1 MLVKKTSEE
10 RHDPGKYDATAET
23 QQRTRNDRESCLN
36 SDRAKTS
43 ERSDEDADNTA
54 VEKAMAIGDAVE
66 TRVESETIE
75 DVSHHEGDKQEGKT
89 KRGNAEK
96 YD

>member
-1 MLVKKTSEE
+1 
-10 RHDPGKYDATAET
+10 
-23 QQRTRNDRESCLN
+23 
-36 SDRAKTS
+36 
-43 ERSDEDADNTA
+43 
-54 VEKAMAIGDAVE
+54 MAIGDAVE